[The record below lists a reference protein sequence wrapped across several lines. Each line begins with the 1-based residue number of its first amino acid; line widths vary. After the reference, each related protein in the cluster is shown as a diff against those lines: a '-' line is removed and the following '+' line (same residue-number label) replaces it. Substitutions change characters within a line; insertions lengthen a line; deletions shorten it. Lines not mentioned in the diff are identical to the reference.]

1 MLFYTIPYL
10 FSYLLPFCFF
20 CKYLK
25 IDRKIILILLSIFFY
40 SWWNI
45 YYLPVILF
53 SILINYY
60 FYKKLVTIKEG
71 RKKIFWIAVTS
82 NILILLIFK
91 YADFIIQISNLLFS
105 TNVDYLN
112 LPFPL
117 AISFYTFQTI
127 AFLVNV
133 YDEYS

>member
-10 FSYLLPFCFF
+10 FFFLPIALLLFF
-20 CKYLK
+20 YGKYLK

-71 RKKIFWIAVTS
+71 RKKIFWIAVTLQYS
-82 NILILLIFK
+82 DII
-91 YADFIIQISNLLFS
+91 DFQIC
-105 TNVDYLN
+105 
-112 LPFPL
+112 
-117 AISFYTFQTI
+117 
-127 AFLVNV
+127 
-133 YDEYS
+133 